1 MRTICIMVRY
11 FVFFLLV
18 ILFSSFFSRTEIY
31 CAEPFKIG
39 VLAPLSGTYAKLGDH
54 EVWGI
59 KVAVDKVNAEGGLL
73 GKKVEIVVEDDEL
86 NPTLA
91 SRKATKMI
99 LQDKVEYL
107 IGAVSSGVSM
117 ALMPIAAKYEKVHIV
132 PISGSPQITEDKCS
146 RNTFKVGSN
155 FRMQALAIGPWLV
168 KNLGRKVYYIGADYA
183 MGQDGVKVAKEAIE
197 KAGGQTVGEVFA
209 PLGTTDFGPYI
220 NKIKDA
226 KPAVVFMVVA
236 GNDAVRLVTQ
246 LDKFGIKKMA
256 KLAGFEMTIDTTV
269 LEGMGESAFETY
281 GTNRYVFTLDTQ
293 RNNEFRNA
301 YKKYS
306 SGEEPDQ
313 YSQASWES
321 IMFLAKGTRTVGST
335 DTKKII
341 DALEQTTIDS
351 MTGPVYIW
359 KENHQAIRDKFIVE
373 VVKDGTYKVIARIPG
388 NEIKGPNLCNRW

>member
-1 MRTICIMVRY
+1 MKSNSCNPKFLGVLLIL
-11 FVFFLLV
+11 FF
-18 ILFSSFFSRTEIY
+18 ILFSLGSPQA
-31 CAEPFKIG
+31 AEPFKIG

-59 KVAVDKVNAEGGLL
+59 KVAVDKVNAEGGIL
-73 GKKVEIVVEDDEL
+73 GRKVELVIEDDEL

-91 SRKATKMI
+91 SRKATKML

-117 ALMPIAAKYEKVHIV
+117 ALMPIAAKYDKIHIV

-155 FRMQALAIGPWLV
+155 FRMQALAIGPWIA
-168 KNLGRKVYYIGADYA
+168 KNLGKRIYYFGADYA
-183 MGQDGVKVAKEAIE
+183 MGWDGIKVAKEAVE

-226 KPAVVFMVVA
+226 KPEVIFMVVA

-246 LDKFGIKKMA
+246 LDKFGIKEMA

-269 LEGMGESAFETY
+269 LQGMGESAFGTY
-281 GTNRYVFTLDTQ
+281 GSNRYVFTIDTPLNQ
-293 RNNEFRNA
+293 EFRRS

-306 SGEEPDQ
+306 NSEEPDQ

-321 IMFLAKGTRTVGST
+321 IIFLAKATRTAGST
-335 DTKKII
+335 DTNKMIN
-341 DALEQTTIDS
+341 ALENTTIES

-359 KENHQAIRDKFIVE
+359 KDNHQAIRDKFIVE
-373 VVKDGTYKVIARIPG
+373 VVKEGTYKVIARIPG
-388 NEIKGPNLCNRW
+388 KEIQGPNLCNKW

>member
-1 MRTICIMVRY
+1 MRTICVCARGLG
-11 FVFFLLV
+11 FLLL
-18 ILFSSFFSRTEIY
+18 ILVSISFLVTQAY
-31 CAEPFKIG
+31 CADSFKIG

-59 KVAVDKVNAEGGLL
+59 KVAMDQVNAEGGIL
-73 GKKVEIVVEDDEL
+73 GRKVELIIEDDEL

-99 LQDKVEYL
+99 LQDHVEYL

-117 ALMPIAAKYEKVHIV
+117 ALMPIASKYEKVHIV

-155 FRMQALAIGPWLV
+155 FRMQALAVGPWLV
-168 KNLGRKVYYIGADYA
+168 KNLGKRVYYIGADYA
-183 MGQDGVKVAKEAIE
+183 MGQDGVKVAKEAVE
-197 KAGGQTVGEVFA
+197 KAGGQTVGEVFS

-220 NKIKDA
+220 NKIKDS
-226 KPAVVFMVVA
+226 KPEVVFMVVA

-269 LEGMGESAFETY
+269 LEGMGESAFGTY
-281 GTNRYVFTLDTQ
+281 GTNRYVFTVDTP
-293 RNNEFRNA
+293 RNNEFRKA

-306 SGEEPDQ
+306 GGEEPDQ

-321 IMFLAKGTRTVGST
+321 IIFLTKATRTVGST
-335 DTKKII
+335 DTKKVIN
-341 DALEQTTIDS
+341 AMEQTSIDS

-359 KENHQAIRDKFIVE
+359 KDNHQAIRDKFIVE
-373 VVKDGTYKVIARIPG
+373 VVKEGTYKVIARVPG
-388 NEIKGPNLCNRW
+388 AEIKGPNLCNKW